1 MKLIIKA
8 NIFDKKNA
16 LVHLKE
22 QLKRNNFKRPL
33 IICDQILSNNNYIKQ
48 NIKNIKT
55 KFIQF
60 NKEPSY
66 ELLDQ
71 EIKKIK
77 KIRNLDCIVAI
88 GGGSSIDFGK
98 GIALLYKNKG
108 PSLKYMGFPN
118 KINTPLPVVAIP
130 STVSTGSEVIYNA
143 VFTHEKGKKKLGI
156 NSDKN
161 FPVLSI
167 LDTNLI
173 KTAPYSLI
181 LQSAIASLVRSIETY
196 TSVDANQLTKFF
208 SIKSFELIINA
219 FKEKNKSTKF
229 YKNLQWGSIFSMFA
243 LSNSSSGPCGVI
255 NYYLSVNYKI
265 PQALAYNFTAIEFF
279 KQNISN
285 GYKGYDKL
293 LKETNLISNK
303 SIKKNTFSNLLNK
316 IIKKNIINIQKSKNK
331 IKKDDNFE
339 KKMLKT
345 FKDLGIG
352 VLKKNP
358 INMNVKDLKDII
370 ERIKK

>member
-1 MKLIIKA
+1 MKFTIKA
-8 NIFDKKNA
+8 NIFDKKNEINY
-16 LVHLKE
+16 LKD
-22 QLKRNNFKRPL
+22 QLKIYGFKNPL
-33 IICDQILSNNNYIKQ
+33 IICDKILNNNKYIKK

-55 KFIQF
+55 RFIQF
-60 NKEPSY
+60 SKEPTY
-66 ELLDQ
+66 ELLDIEIKQ
-71 EIKKIK
+71 IKKIK
-77 KIRNLDCIVAI
+77 DLDCIIAI

-118 KINTPLPVVAIP
+118 KINQPLPVIAIP

-161 FPVLSI
+161 FPILSI

-173 KTAPYSLI
+173 KTAPYSII

-196 TSVDANQLTKFF
+196 TSVDANEMTKFF
-208 SIKSFELIINA
+208 SIKSFELIIRA
-219 FKEKNKSTKF
+219 FQERKKSDKF
-229 YKNLQWGSIFSMFA
+229 YQNLQWGCIFSMFA
-243 LSNSSSGPCGVI
+243 LSNSSPGPCGVI
-255 NYYLSVNYKI
+255 NYYLSVNYGI

-279 KQNISN
+279 KKNISN

-293 LKETNLISNK
+293 LKETNLISKK
-303 SIKKNTFSNLLNK
+303 SIKKNTFSNLLNR

-339 KKMLKT
+339 KKILEI
-345 FKDLGIG
+345 FKDIGIG

-358 INMNVKDLKDII
+358 INMNVKDLKVII